1 MGLDW
6 RNLMDKMRRE
16 AQEATL
22 EARVTGSQEE
32 VRAGVHAYINAFFAT
47 FGASAAEEAGKR
59 QLSWKCDD

>member
-1 MGLDW
+1 MLMGLDW

-32 VRAGVHAYINAFFAT
+32 VRAGVHAYIKPFSRLSARRPQRRR
-47 FGASAAEEAGKR
+47 ASA
-59 QLSWKCDD
+59 SWCRA